1 MLLLAPLAN
10 SVQNGYADSAKTL
23 LQAHIA
29 TSQSSASA
37 TRLSAASM
45 KIYAHHDR
53 QLKQH
58 ACCRPMGAMEE
69 GTRWSSDPF
78 RWILFSWRDSKLTCL
93 SRAKVYGHFA
103 GGAGACTRLA
113 VPQGSSVCYWHA
125 ALCFAQKQA
134 ARPVYRD
141 RGLWSPLRSSRGH
154 LFKSYTCLQ
163 QNDNFASNRE
173 STHNG

>member
-1 MLLLAPLAN
+1 MIREKKSIGNPGAAWLKSNGPMENIKEILWLLCVYKFMN
-10 SVQNGYADSAKTL
+10 FRKF
-23 LQAHIA
+23 
-29 TSQSSASA
+29 
-37 TRLSAASM
+37 
-45 KIYAHHDR
+45 
-53 QLKQH
+53 
-58 ACCRPMGAMEE
+58 RPRVEKFGGIWMEE

-113 VPQGSSVCYWHA
+113 VPQGSSICYWHA

-163 QNDNFASNRE
+163 QNDNLASNRE